1 MKKEEFLAALRERLE
16 VFPKDEAEG
25 YLNYYRE
32 MIEDHVDDGFPEE
45 KVIETLGSVDDIF
58 AVILQET
65 AITKLLKEKMK
76 PKRKLKKWE
85 ILLLSVG
92 APVWVPLA
100 IALAATALSLI
111 LTLYIVLWALTVSL
125 CVVELSLAVGGLG
138 AVFAS
143 LPQLVAG
150 GNTLAAGV
158 LFSAALVCIGLSL
171 ALFHPII
178 LAIKGTVALTKQI
191 WLGIKSLIVRKEKKH
206 E

>member
-1 MKKEEFLAALRERLE
+1 MKKDEFLAALRERLE

-45 KVIETLGSVDDIF
+45 KVIETLGSVDEIF

-65 AITKLLKEKMK
+65 AITKLLKERVK
-76 PKRKLKKWE
+76 PKRKLKTWE

-92 APVWVPLA
+92 SPVWVPLA
-100 IALAATALSLI
+100 IALAVTALSLI
-111 LTLYIVLWALTVSL
+111 LALYIVLWTLTVSL
-125 CVVELSLAVGGLG
+125 CAVDLSLTVSGLG

-143 LPQLVAG
+143 LLQPVAG

-158 LFSAALVCIGLSL
+158 LFSVALVCIGLSL
-171 ALFHPII
+171 VLFHPSI
-178 LAIKGTVALTKQI
+178 LAIKGTVKLTKQI
-191 WLGIKSLIVRKEKKH
+191 WLGIKSLIVRKEKRT
-206 E
+206 